1 MKAVAP
7 FGDDMEAE
15 INFEIGMG
23 NHAENQYY
31 IE

>member
-1 MKAVAP
+1 MKAIAP

-15 INFEIGMG
+15 IDLEIGMG
-23 NHAENQYY
+23 NHTENQYY